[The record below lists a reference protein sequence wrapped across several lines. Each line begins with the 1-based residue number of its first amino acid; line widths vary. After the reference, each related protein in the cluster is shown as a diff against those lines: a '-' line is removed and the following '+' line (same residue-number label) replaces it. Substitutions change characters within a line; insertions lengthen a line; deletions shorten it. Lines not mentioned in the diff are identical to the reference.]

1 MENRIHANPD
11 KVIILK
17 LRGVAAPIDSDSDV
31 SLPLRRRTYHAAAAS
46 ID

>member
-11 KVIILK
+11 KVTILK
-17 LRGVAAPIDSDSDV
+17 LRGVAAPIDSDV
-31 SLPLRRRTYHAAAAS
+31 SLPLLRRTYHAAFAS

>member
-17 LRGVAAPIDSDSDV
+17 LRGVAIPGDSDV
-31 SLPLRRRTYHAAAAS
+31 SVPLLRRTDHAAFAS